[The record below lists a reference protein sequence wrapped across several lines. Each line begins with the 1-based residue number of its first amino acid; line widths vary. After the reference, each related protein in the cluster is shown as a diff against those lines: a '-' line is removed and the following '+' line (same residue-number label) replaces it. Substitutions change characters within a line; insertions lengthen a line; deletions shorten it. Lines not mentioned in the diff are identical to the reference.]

1 MTDDEFLA
9 AFDACTLSKP
19 LWTHEAHVRLAWIC
33 LGRMPFAAAR
43 DHARAGIRKYN
54 ESLGNT
60 TGYHDTV
67 TVAFV
72 RIIAA
77 RRRPGETFAEFREA
91 NPDVFSKDEP
101 ILLSYYSKPRLDSAA
116 ARARFVESDLRPLP
130 G

>member
-9 AFDACTLSKP
+9 AFDACTLPKP

-33 LGRMPFAAAR
+33 LGRMPFPAAR
-43 DHARAGIRKYN
+43 DHVRAGIRRYN

-67 TVAFV
+67 TVAFL
-72 RIIAA
+72 RIIVA
-77 RRRPGETFAEFREA
+77 RRRPGETFAEFRHA
-91 NPDVFSKDEP
+91 NPEVLSKTEP

-116 ARARFVESDLRPLP
+116 ARALFVESDLRPLP

>member
-9 AFDACTLSKP
+9 AFDACTLPKP

-33 LGRMPFAAAR
+33 LNRTPYAAAR
-43 DHARAGIRKYN
+43 DRVRAGIHKYN

-77 RRRPGETFAEFREA
+77 KHTAGESFAAFKRA
-91 NPDVFSKDEP
+91 NPDVFSKERP
-101 ILLSYYSKPRLDSAA
+101 ILLKYYSKSRLDSDA
-116 ARARFVESDLRPLP
+116 ARAEFIEPDVVPLP
-130 G
+130 S

>member
-9 AFDACTLSKP
+9 AFDTCTLPKP

-33 LGRMPFAAAR
+33 LGRMSFAAAR
-43 DHARAGIRKYN
+43 DHVRAGIRKYN

-60 TGYHDTV
+60 AGYHDTV

-72 RIIAA
+72 RIISTK
-77 RRRPGETFAEFREA
+77 RRLGETFAEFRDT
-91 NPDVFSKDEP
+91 NPEVFSKTEP
-101 ILLSYYSKPRLDSAA
+101 ILLRYYSKPRIDSAA
-116 ARARFVESDLRPLP
+116 ARAMFVESDLRPLP